1 MIEKSH
7 LDLGPKHLYLSCLA
21 QIMKLYFVM
30 YTGPYKV
37 LTPSSNPFGLFAF
50 LSWIPFLFSE
60 IAVTT

>member
-50 LSWIPFLFSE
+50 LI
-60 IAVTT
+60 